1 MNAKLTEY
9 ETMTA
14 AEMHEIVHA
23 VYLEACLENAAA
35 AHPVPSGLPAAIQA
49 AEDDFV
55 RYLEGFF
62 AVPGNRYYVLRN
74 SDGAPVCAARLTQ
87 LDGFYY
93 LEALE
98 TAPVRRGCGCA
109 TELLTALT
117 ALLRERGSM
126 DIRCCVRTT
135 NAASLAV
142 HSKCGFSIAADP
154 GINYLT
160 GEECPGCYGLRY
172 TETGEVPCC
181 SD

>member
-23 VYLEACLENAAA
+23 VYLEVCLENAALA
-35 AHPVPSGLPAAIQA
+35 CPVPSALPAEIQR
-49 AEDDFV
+49 AEDEFV

-62 AVPGNRYYVLRN
+62 AMPENRCYVLHTA
-74 SDGAPVCAARLTQ
+74 DGAPVCAARLTQ

-117 ALLRERGSM
+117 ALLRERGGV

-142 HSKCGFSIAADP
+142 HSKCGFRLDTDP

-172 TETGEVPCC
+172 TEAAEVPCC